1 MVDKICATISML
13 GLIVFMGIVTFK
25 VMLPDLWIVTIVVL
39 GIAIAD
45 FVRSFRESGNGSKNH

>member
-13 GLIVFMGIVTFK
+13 GLIVFMGVVNLK

-39 GIAIAD
+39 GIAIND
-45 FVRSFRESGNGSKNH
+45 FVRYFRESDNGSKK

>member
-13 GLIVFMGIVTFK
+13 GLIVFMAIVNLK

-39 GIAIAD
+39 GIAILD
-45 FVRSFRESGNGSKNH
+45 FVRYFRESDNGSKKE

>member
-13 GLIVFMGIVTFK
+13 GLIVFMAIVNLK

-39 GIAIAD
+39 GIAIHD
-45 FVRSFRESGNGSKNH
+45 FVRYFRESDNGSKKE